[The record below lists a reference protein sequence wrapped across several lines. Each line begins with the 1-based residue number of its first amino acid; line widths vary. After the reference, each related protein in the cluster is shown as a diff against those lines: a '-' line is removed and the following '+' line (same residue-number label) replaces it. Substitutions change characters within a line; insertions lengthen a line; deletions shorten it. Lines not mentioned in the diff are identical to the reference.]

1 MNIENELKKPF
12 PEGAIHWRVGSTNK
26 KKMERETNDKFAKA
40 TKGLPLAYIDA
51 RDVMDRL
58 DFVLGFDG
66 WEDSYVETAKGRVI
80 CTLAL
85 VIGDKVVIRSDG
97 AGDTGTEGEKGAI
110 SDALK
115 RAAVK
120 FGIGRYLYG
129 LGGQWVDLD
138 QYGKFTPPS
147 LPQWATPNGWNRIQ
161 IGEKREVYSK
171 TLDCLANADEDGLA
185 EIWKGYDNDDKV
197 QLWSMFDSKQRKS
210 IGALRDD
217 KHVEPPFES
226 IESMEQFKE
235 GKK

>member
-12 PEGAIHWRVGSTNK
+12 PEGAIHWRIGARNK
-26 KKMERETNDKFAKA
+26 DK
-40 TKGLPLAYIDA
+40 TSGLPLAYIDA

-66 WEDSYVETAKGRVI
+66 WEDSYTETTSGRVI
-80 CTLAL
+80 CTLACM
-85 VIGDKVVIRSDG
+85 INDKLVIRSDG

-138 QYGKFTPPS
+138 QYGKFKPPS
-147 LPQWATPNGWNRIQ
+147 LPQWATPNGYGRITAS
-161 IGEKREVYSK
+161 EKKDVYERCIE
-171 TLDCLANADEDGLA
+171 CLSTGDEQGLKEIWDGYDADE
-185 EIWKGYDNDDKV
+185 KV
-197 QLWSMFDSKQRKS
+197 QLWHIFDSKQRL
-210 IGALRDD
+210 A
-217 KHVEPPFES
+217 
-226 IESMEQFKE
+226 MKE
-235 GKK
+235 LK

>member
-12 PEGAIHWRVGSTNK
+12 PESAIHWRIGARNK
-26 KKMERETNDKFAKA
+26 DK
-40 TKGLPLAYIDA
+40 TMGLPLAYIDA

-58 DFVLGFDG
+58 DFVFGIRG
-66 WEDSYVETAKGRVI
+66 WSDKYFETASGRVI
-80 CTLAL
+80 CELTCNFNGTL
-85 VIGDKVVIRSDG
+85 VMRSDG

-147 LPQWATPNGWNRIQ
+147 LPQWATPNGYGRITA
-161 IGEKREVYSK
+161 GEKREVYSQIMEALSK
-171 TLDCLANADEDGLA
+171 GDEHALREVWD
-185 EIWKGYDNDDKV
+185 EYDNEEKV
-197 QLWSMFDSKQRKS
+197 QLWSMFDSKVRKS
-210 IGALRDD
+210 INAILDD
-217 KHVEPPFES
+217 NKVDPPIVEE
-226 IESMEQFKE
+226 K
-235 GKK
+235 

>member
-12 PEGAIHWRVGSTNK
+12 PEGAIHWRIGARNK
-26 KKMERETNDKFAKA
+26 DK
-40 TKGLPLAYIDA
+40 TSGLPLAYIDA

-66 WEDSYVETAKGRVI
+66 WEDSYVETPKGRII
-80 CTLAL
+80 CTLAITVNDR
-85 VIGDKVVIRSDG
+85 VIIRSDG

-115 RAAVK
+115 RTAVK

-138 QYGKFTPPS
+138 KYGKFKPPS

-161 IGEKREVYSK
+161 KSEKREVYIQ
-171 TLDCLANADEDGLA
+171 TMECLVNADEKGLA
-185 EIWKGYDNDDKV
+185 EVWKDFDNDDKV
-197 QLWSMFDSKQRKS
+197 QLWGMFDSKQRKA

-217 KHVEPPFES
+217 KYVEPPFES
-226 IESMEQFKE
+226 EEELETFKE
-235 GKK
+235 NRK

>member
-12 PEGAIHWRVGSTNK
+12 PEPAIHWRIGARTGDK
-26 KKMERETNDKFAKA
+26 K
-40 TKGLPLAYIDA
+40 KGLPLAYIDA

-66 WEDSYVETAKGRVI
+66 WEDSYVETTSGRVI
-80 CTLAL
+80 CTLACM
-85 VIGDKVVIRSDG
+85 INDKLVIRSDG

-129 LGGQWVDLD
+129 LGGEWVDLD
-138 QYGKFTPPS
+138 QYGKFKPPS
-147 LPQWATPNGWNRIQ
+147 LPQWATPNGWNRIHKS
-161 IGEKREVYSK
+161 EKREVYSQSI
-171 TLDCLANADEDGLA
+171 DCLANADEAGLV
-185 EIWKGYDNDDKV
+185 EIWSGYDNDEKA
-197 QLWSMFDSKQRKS
+197 QLWGMFDSKQRNAM
-210 IGALRDD
+210 GALRHD

-226 IESMEQFKE
+226 EEELLKFKE
-235 GKK
+235 ERK

>member
-12 PEGAIHWRVGSTNK
+12 PEKAIHWRIGARNK
-26 KKMERETNDKFAKA
+26 DK

-58 DFVLGFDG
+58 DFVFGAFK
-66 WEDSYVETAKGRVI
+66 WEDKYFETASGRVI
-80 CTLAL
+80 CELTAYF
-85 VIGDKVVIRSDG
+85 GDGTSVTRSDG

-138 QYGKFTPPS
+138 QFGKFTPPP
-147 LPQWATPNGWNRIQ
+147 LPQWATPNGYGRITA
-161 IGEKREVYSK
+161 GEKRKVYTQMMKALTKGDEHALREVW
-171 TLDCLANADEDGLA
+171 DE
-185 EIWKGYDNDDKV
+185 YDNEEKV
-197 QLWSMFDSKQRKS
+197 QLWSMFDSKVRKS
-210 IGALRDD
+210 INAILDD
-217 KHVEPPFES
+217 NKVDPPT
-226 IESMEQFKE
+226 IEE
-235 GKK
+235 

>member
-12 PEGAIHWRVGSTNK
+12 PEGAIHWRIGARNK
-26 KKMERETNDKFAKA
+26 DK

-58 DFVLGFDG
+58 DFVFGPFRWSDK
-66 WEDSYVETAKGRVI
+66 YFETTHGRVI
-80 CTLAL
+80 CELT
-85 VIGDKVVIRSDG
+85 VYFGDGSKVMKSDG

-147 LPQWATPNGWNRIQ
+147 LPNWATPNGYGRITAS
-161 IGEKREVYSK
+161 EKKDVYEQSIK
-171 TLDCLANADEDGLA
+171 CLSEGDEHGLK
-185 EIWKGYDNDDKV
+185 EIWEEYDTDEKV
-197 QLWSMFDSKQRKS
+197 QLWHIFDSKQRN
-210 IGALRDD
+210 A
-217 KHVEPPFES
+217 
-226 IESMEQFKE
+226 MKE
-235 GKK
+235 MMK

>member
-12 PEGAIHWRVGSTNK
+12 PEPQIHWRIGARTKDK
-26 KKMERETNDKFAKA
+26 KQ
-40 TKGLPLAYIDA
+40 GLPLAYIDA

-66 WEDSYVETAKGRVI
+66 WEDSYTETKSGRII

-85 VIGDKVVIRSDG
+85 KINDSIVIRSDG

-129 LGGQWVDLD
+129 LGGEWVDLD
-138 QYGKFTPPS
+138 QYGKFTPPK
-147 LPQWATPNGWNRIQ
+147 LPQWATPNGWNRIH
-161 IGEKREVYSK
+161 IGERREVYCQV
-171 TLDCLANADEDGLA
+171 TDCLALGDESGLI
-185 EIWKGYDNDDKV
+185 EIWKDYGNDEKA
-197 QLWSMFDSKQRKS
+197 QLWSMFDSKQRNTM
-210 IGALRDD
+210 GALRDD
-217 KHVEPPFES
+217 SKVEPPFES
-226 IESMEQFKE
+226 EDQLLKFKE
-235 GKK
+235 DRKK

>member
-12 PEGAIHWRVGSTNK
+12 PEMAIHWRIGARNK
-26 KKMERETNDKFAKA
+26 DK

-66 WEDSYVETAKGRVI
+66 WEDSYTETGSGRVI
-80 CTLAL
+80 CTLAC
-85 VIGDKVVIRSDG
+85 VINGKVIVRSDG

-138 QYGKFTPPS
+138 QYGKFKPPS
-147 LPQWATPNGWNRIQ
+147 LPNWATPNGWNQ
-161 IGEKREVYSK
+161 VHIGERREVYK
-171 TLDCLANADEDGLA
+171 QTVECLSNGDESGLL
-185 EIWKGYDNDDKV
+185 EVWNGYDMDERA
-197 QLWSMFDSKQRKS
+197 QLWSMFNSKQRKAM
-210 IGALRDD
+210 IALRDD
-217 KHVEPPFES
+217 AEVDPPFKSE
-226 IESMEQFKE
+226 EHLENFNKE
-235 GKK
+235 ELK

>member
-12 PEGAIHWRVGSTNK
+12 PEPAIHWRIGARNK
-26 KKMERETNDKFAKA
+26 DNK

-66 WEDSYVETAKGRVI
+66 WEDSYHETPSGRII
-80 CTLAL
+80 CTLAC
-85 VIGDKVVIRSDG
+85 VIDGKPVIRSDG

-129 LGGQWVDLD
+129 LGGEWVDLD
-138 QYGKFTPPS
+138 QYGKFKPPS
-147 LPQWATPNGWNRIQ
+147 LPQWATPNGYGRITAS
-161 IGEKREVYSK
+161 EKREDTRMKKKYNYGQCL
-171 TLDCLANADEDGLA
+171 TLKYAN
-185 EIWKGYDNDDKV
+185 
-197 QLWSMFDSKQRKS
+197 QSMQY
-210 IGALRDD
+210 
-217 KHVEPPFES
+217 
-226 IESMEQFKE
+226 
-235 GKK
+235 

>member
-12 PEGAIHWRVGSTNK
+12 PETAIHWRIGARNK
-26 KKMERETNDKFAKA
+26 EK

-66 WEDSYVETAKGRVI
+66 WEDSYTETQSGRVI
-80 CTLAL
+80 CTLACM
-85 VIGDKVVIRSDG
+85 INDKLVIRSDG

-138 QYGKFTPPS
+138 QYGKFKPPS
-147 LPQWATPNGWNRIQ
+147 LPQWATPSGYGRVH
-161 IGEKREVYSK
+161 IGERREVYVQ
-171 TLDCLANADEDGLA
+171 TLKCLSHGDDLGLL
-185 EIWKGYDNDDKV
+185 EIWKDYDNEEKA
-197 QLWSMFDSKQRKS
+197 QLWSMFDSKQRKTM
-210 IGALRDD
+210 GALRDD
-217 KHVEPPFES
+217 SKVGPPFES
-226 IESMEQFKE
+226 IEAMQQYEDKE
-235 GKK
+235 K

>member
-12 PEGAIHWRVGSTNK
+12 PEGAIHWRIGARNK
-26 KKMERETNDKFAKA
+26 DKSS
-40 TKGLPLAYIDA
+40 GLPLAYIDA

-66 WEDSYVETAKGRVI
+66 WEDSYTETTSGRVI
-80 CTLAL
+80 CTLACMIDGKL
-85 VIGDKVVIRSDG
+85 VIRSDG

-138 QYGKFTPPS
+138 QYGKFKPPS
-147 LPQWATPNGWNRIQ
+147 LPIWATPNGWNKVH
-161 IGEKREVYSK
+161 IGERREVYIQ
-171 TLDCLANADEDGLA
+171 TTDCLAHGDEDGLA
-185 EIWKGYDNDDKV
+185 RIWEGYDNEEKS
-197 QLWSMFDSKQRKS
+197 QLWSMFDSKQRKTM
-210 IGALRDD
+210 GALRDD
-217 KHVEPPFES
+217 NRVDPPFES
-226 IESMEQFKE
+226 EDQLLKFKE
-235 GKK
+235 DRKNDGQ